1 MNIAQLKQQA
11 LDALFQNGFNSVE
24 LEDVGKNAI
33 EIIDYE
39 PRLGR
44 SMVLKTSNEF
54 PPGFPDGVRMPGRK
68 TISRFDPL
76 EILAW
81 VRDVEDESNKE
92 ADEAYHVN
100 WVEIERQRAI
110 QREYDDVQE
119 AVLLASETTEQ
130 TRQRYQAME
139 RLHEKAK
146 KCAI

>member
-11 LDALFQNGFNSVE
+11 LDALFQNAFDSVE
-24 LEDVGKNAI
+24 LEDVGKNVI
-33 EIIDYE
+33 EIIDFE

-81 VRDVEDESNKE
+81 VRKAENELHKE
-92 ADEAYHVN
+92 ADEAYHAK

-110 QREYDDVQE
+110 QREQDDARE
-119 AVLLASETTEQ
+119 AELLASETAEQ
-130 TRQRYQAME
+130 TRQRYQAIE
-139 RLHEKAK
+139 RLREKMGNYS
-146 KCAI
+146 I